1 MRKRMHIKLKKL
13 FFIHSNCLL
22 LLFITGCV
30 VTKSDLGNH
39 KIDTHI
45 HIYDTSREG
54 SSTFLDPVKHA
65 KIYSPH
71 LPDDFTK
78 VSQSTGVNYA
88 IVVEASKRI
97 KDNDWLIKIVNES
110 DNMLALI
117 GNLDPRHPNF
127 RTDLERLA
135 LHEKFRGI
143 RIRQES
149 PVDIADPKVVEALG
163 FLNKLHLVLELG
175 ENQGSTADIIAL
187 ARKYPKMNI
196 IMNHLAAGRLQ
207 NGNIVPD
214 DWTERLTN
222 LSRES
227 NIYCKISMIYYL
239 SGENPAPVNIK
250 YYEPLIDPILDAFGP
265 NRLLFGSNWTLSEMR
280 GSYKDMIRMLDEYC
294 VKKQDLSSEQFYTT
308 NALKA
313 YGINWA
319 SINKGNK

>member
-1 MRKRMHIKLKKL
+1 MRKRIQITFKIL
-13 FFIHSNCLL
+13 FFIHTNCFL
-22 LLFITGCV
+22 LLFISGCAV
-30 VTKSDLGNH
+30 KKSDNGIN
-39 KIDTHI
+39 KIDAHI
-45 HIYDTSREG
+45 HIYDTSRKG
-54 SSTFLDPVKHA
+54 SCTFLDPVKHA

-71 LPDDFTK
+71 LPDDFTQ

-97 KDNDWLIKIVNES
+97 EDNDWLIKIVNES
-110 DNMLALI
+110 DNMLAFI
-117 GNLDPRHPNF
+117 GNLDPRHPDF

-175 ENQGSTADIIAL
+175 ENQGSTANIIAL

-196 IMNHLAAGRLQ
+196 IMDHLAGGRLQ
-207 NGNIVPD
+207 NGNVVPD

-239 SGENPAPVNIK
+239 SGENPAPEDIE
-250 YYEPLIDPILDAFGP
+250 YYKPLIDPILDAFGP
-265 NRLLFGSNWTLSEMR
+265 NRLLFGSNWTLSEMS

-294 VKKQDLSSEQFYTT
+294 KEKHDLSSEQFYTL

-313 YGINWA
+313 YGIILDNV
-319 SINKGNK
+319 KLK